1 MAKIRRKVIDV
12 SQYQGKIDWKR
23 VKDAGIEGAVI
34 RVGDGTRTKDKQCDR
49 NIRECERLGIP
60 FGLYIYSRAKTKK
73 QARREADIILK
84 KAKGRKIRYPLYVDL
99 EQPGNGKYAKKVAEE
114 FGKRVEKKGYLCGV
128 YANLNWWET
137 YLKGM
142 DQFTKWVARYGKK
155 PKITGMD
162 MWQYSS
168 AGKVPGISGNCD
180 MDYCYVDFPKLIKKR
195 K

>member
-114 FGKRVEKKGYLCGV
+114 FGKRVEKKG
-128 YANLNWWET
+128 
-137 YLKGM
+137 
-142 DQFTKWVARYGKK
+142 
-155 PKITGMD
+155 
-162 MWQYSS
+162 
-168 AGKVPGISGNCD
+168 
-180 MDYCYVDFPKLIKKR
+180 
-195 K
+195 